1 MSVRFTMSIGKEL
14 NDFVLEEAKRIGIS
28 RNSYIAMCVE
38 NIRNQKQSMIMTSQA
53 NDMFKKIEEDSKA

>member
-1 MSVRFTMSIGKEL
+1 MTVRFTMSIGNEL

-38 NIRNQKQSMIMTSQA
+38 NIRNQKQSMIMTAQA